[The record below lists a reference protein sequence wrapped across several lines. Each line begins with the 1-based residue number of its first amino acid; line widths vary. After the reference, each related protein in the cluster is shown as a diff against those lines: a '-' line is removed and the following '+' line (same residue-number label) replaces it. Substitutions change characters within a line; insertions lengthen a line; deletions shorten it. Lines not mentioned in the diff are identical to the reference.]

1 MKKALVIIFAIVI
14 IVISFL
20 IANNISNDKNESNY
34 DDNSKISSQTDTKIT
49 DKEIVNPYFFT
60 NNISE
65 QNYKGKFLFDDI
77 IEQDVTL
84 NINEL
89 ANLKYGKLYELKPDP
104 IEGIND
110 ERLNLGYFYV
120 QEDKIYKIE
129 PTEQNLD
136 MLKTNEELPED
147 SVIVC
152 QDTQIED
159 SLDDNEQGFHHYLNV
174 NNDEREYHSYNN
186 QVSTGYYE
194 SFTWKKDI
202 GLTNYRSGYGAE
214 NDSIELQLVE

>member
-1 MKKALVIIFAIVI
+1 MKKALVIIFAIVL
-14 IVISFL
+14 IVISFI
-20 IANNISNDKNESNY
+20 IANNISNDKNES
-34 DDNSKISSQTDTKIT
+34 S
-49 DKEIVNPYFFT
+49 YFFT

-89 ANLKYGKLYELKPDP
+89 ANLKYGKLYELKLDP

-120 QEDKIYKIE
+120 QGDKIYKIE

-136 MLKTNEELPED
+136 MLKTNEELPKD
-147 SVIVC
+147 TVIVC

-159 SLDDNEQGFHHYLNV
+159 SLDDNEQGFHHYLDV
-174 NNDEREYHSYNN
+174 NGDKREYHSYNN

>member
-1 MKKALVIIFAIVI
+1 MKKALVIIFAIVL
-14 IVISFL
+14 IVISFI

-34 DDNSKISSQTDTKIT
+34 DNNSKISSQTDTKIT

-60 NNISE
+60 NYISA
-65 QNYKGKFLFDDI
+65 QSYKGKFLFDDI

-89 ANLKYGKLYELKPDP
+89 ANFKNGKLYELKLDS
-104 IEGIND
+104 IEGINA

-120 QEDKIYKIE
+120 QEDTIYKIA

-136 MLKTNEELPED
+136 ILKSNEELPED
-147 SVIVC
+147 SIIVC
-152 QDTQIED
+152 QDTEIKD
-159 SLDDNEQGFHHYLNV
+159 SLDDNERGFHHYLDV
-174 NNDEREYHSYNN
+174 NGDERESHSYNN

-214 NDSIELQLVE
+214 NDSIVLQLIE

>member
-1 MKKALVIIFAIVI
+1 MKKALVIIFTIVL

-20 IANNISNDKNESNY
+20 IANNISNDKNESSY

-65 QNYKGKFLFDDI
+65 QNSKGKFLFDDI

-89 ANLKYGKLYELKPDP
+89 ANLKYGKLYELKLDSM
-104 IEGIND
+104 EGIDD

-152 QDTQIED
+152 QDTEIED
-159 SLDDNEQGFHHYLNV
+159 SLNDNEQGFHHYLIV
-174 NNDEREYHSYNN
+174 EGDKRIYHSYNN

>member
-1 MKKALVIIFAIVI
+1 MKKALVIIFAIVL
-14 IVISFL
+14 IVISFI

-34 DDNSKISSQTDTKIT
+34 DNNSKISSQTDTKIT

-60 NNISE
+60 NNISA
-65 QNYKGKFLFDDI
+65 QSYKGKFLFDDI
-77 IEQDVTL
+77 IEQDLTL
-84 NINEL
+84 NIYEL
-89 ANLKYGKLYELKPDP
+89 ANFKNGKLYELKLDS
-104 IEGIND
+104 IEGINA

-120 QEDKIYKIE
+120 QEDTIYKIA

-136 MLKTNEELPED
+136 MLKANEELPED
-147 SVIVC
+147 SIIVC
-152 QDTQIED
+152 QDTEIED
-159 SLDDNEQGFHHYLNV
+159 SLDENEQGFHHYLDING
-174 NNDEREYHSYNN
+174 NEREYHSYNN

-214 NDSIELQLVE
+214 NDSIELQSVE